1 MPASVALENVR
12 KEFGDILAVDDISME
27 IEEGQFLTLLGP
39 SGCGKTT
46 TLRLMAGFETPTSG
60 TVKFEGEDVTDTAAY
75 SRPSNLVFQSYA
87 LFPHKTVGENI
98 GFGLKMQGVNK
109 SDREEQISEMLDLVE
124 LPQLKDRSIDE
135 LSGGQQQRVALARA
149 LINEP
154 TVLLLDE
161 PLGALDLKLRRSM
174 QLELKNIQE
183 ELGITFI
190 YVTHDQE
197 EALRMSD
204 KIAILN
210 DGHVEQIGAP
220 NEIYEEPATR
230 FVADFIGETNLIDGT
245 YDAEAGVVASNSLQ
259 IPVTSDLAD
268 GAEVSVSI
276 RPEKIH
282 IQSEDES
289 GYSLDCTVD
298 DIVYQGNLVKIHVST
313 GDTELVLE
321 DHVDDIESVPEVSDH
336 IQIGWEATQATV
348 LQNQ

>member
-1 MPASVALENVR
+1 MPASVALEDVR
-12 KEFGDILAVDDISME
+12 KEFGDVVAVDDISME

-60 TVKFEGEDVTDTAAY
+60 TVKFEGEDVTDAPAY

-98 GFGLKMQGVNK
+98 GFGLKMRGVDK
-109 SDREEQISEMLDLVE
+109 AKREEQVLEMLDLVE
-124 LPQLKDRSIDE
+124 LPRMQDRSIDE

-161 PLGALDLKLRRSM
+161 PLGALDLKLRRNM

-210 DGHVEQIGAP
+210 DGRVEQVGAP

-230 FVADFIGETNLIDGT
+230 FVADFIGETNLLDGT
-245 YDAEAGVVASNSLQ
+245 YDADAGVVSTGALR
-259 IPVTSDLAD
+259 IPVESNHDD
-268 GAEVSVSI
+268 GAAVSVSI
-276 RPEKIH
+276 RPEKIRIH
-282 IQSEDES
+282 PGDETS
-289 GYSLDCTVD
+289 YTLECTVD
-298 DIVYQGNLVKIHVST
+298 DIVYQGNLVKIHVSVD
-313 GDTELVLE
+313 DTELVVE
-321 DHVDDIESVPEVSDH
+321 DHAEGLDTIPDVSDH
-336 IQIGWEATQATV
+336 IRIGWETTQATV